1 MPTRERKDVYQLPA
15 GDTTLEWYA
24 KAVAKM
30 RTRPATDPTSWSYQA
45 AIHGFNKVNPYWG
58 NVGTLPPPGQQTEYW
73 KQCQHG
79 SWYFLPW
86 HRMYLAYFEQ
96 IVAKTIVDLG
106 GPPGWSLPFWNY
118 SDTNNPKATHLP
130 PAFIAGTP
138 ATNPLQMPP
147 AGHIPGRKNNAVHPK
162 DVTLGALKTLIF
174 QGAPSGI
181 PAGFGGPVT
190 GFSPSG
196 STHGDLES
204 KPHDLVHV
212 DIGGAMGNPQTAG
225 LDPIFYLHHANIDRL
240 WQVWLNMGHARHN
253 PKDTAWLNFA
263 FDFHDATGTPKV
275 LKVSEVLDT
284 TKVLGNGYSY
294 QGVPASAPVTSE
306 AMFASK
312 LFSAAPGDLDDGMP
326 PEVAAATNTSLS
338 LDKSNSTTSLQLLS
352 SNRKTGSL
360 HRFNTALPGL
370 AGAGSSTNTAHSYLN
385 FENII
390 GKGIPPVYDIYLNL
404 PDENKADEAHFAGA
418 LPFFGVETASSKD
431 SHHNGSGQHY
441 VFDISDVVNSLRE
454 NNHWDPQKLQVHLRP
469 REAPEPG
476 CSVEIGRISLYVK

>member
-1 MPTRERKDVYQLPA
+1 MPTRERKDVYKLPP
-15 GDTTLEWYA
+15 GDNTLEWYA

-45 AIHGFNKVNPYWG
+45 AVHGFNKVNPYWA

-79 SWYFLPW
+79 TWYFLPW

-106 GPPGWSLPFWNY
+106 GPVGWSLPFWNY
-118 SDTNNPKATHLP
+118 SDTSNPNATKLP
-130 PAFIAGTP
+130 PAFTAGTP

-147 AGHIPGRKNNAVHPK
+147 AGSIPGRKNNFVNPK
-162 DVTLGALKTLIF
+162 DVTLGALRTLIF

-190 GFSPSG
+190 GFSPNG

-225 LDPIFYLHHANIDRL
+225 LDPIFWLHHSNIDRL
-240 WQVWLNMGHARHN
+240 WQVWLNMGHTRQN
-253 PKDTAWLNFA
+253 PQDAAWLNFA
-263 FDFHDATGTPKV
+263 FDFHDATGAPKV
-275 LKVSEVLDT
+275 LKVSDVLDT
-284 TKVLGNGYSY
+284 TKVLGRGYSY
-294 QGVPASAPVTSE
+294 QGVPTSSPVGAE
-306 AMFASK
+306 AAFSNK
-312 LFSAAPGDLDDGMP
+312 LFAAGANDIDDGMP
-326 PEVAAATNTSLS
+326 PEVAAATNTSLELS
-338 LDKSNSTTSLQLLS
+338 QFNSTTSLQLIS
-352 SNRKTGSL
+352 SPRKTGSL

-370 AGAGSSTNTAHSYLN
+370 VGAGPAATGSQAYLN
-385 FENII
+385 FENIT
-390 GKGIPPVYDIYLNL
+390 GKGVPPVYDIYLNL
-404 PDENKADEAHFAGA
+404 PDENQTDEAYFAGA
-418 LPFFGVETASSKD
+418 LPFFGVEAASSKD

-441 VFDISDVVNSLRE
+441 VFDISELVSTLKESSKWN
-454 NNHWDPQKLQVHLRP
+454 PQELQVHLRP

-476 CSVEIGRISLYVK
+476 CAIEIGRISLYVK